1 MGGDALKS
9 VAVKRMDANHYRL
22 LSTKVVRAL
31 AGELPATR
39 PHLLRSYATKPDF
52 GDIDVIVDAAG
63 LPEDVPAVLRSI
75 FGSQEVFEN
84 VSRRNMAWSCDYLGY
99 QVDII
104 AMSTLDYPTATVYYS
119 DNDLGSLMGGVAHP
133 MGFKYGHDGLSYR
146 VHDGTRLIG
155 EVNVSRDPAR
165 IFEFLGYTSLQYDYA
180 RFLRGFKTLAGI
192 FNFAASSRFFR
203 PEAYF
208 PEHRGARRRSRDRS
222 RKNYVAFVD
231 WLRAGA
237 VPPGVAAHLDESAHL
252 VRAKILFPQF
262 SIDLANLYE
271 RDARDRRRRELFN
284 GRIVSGVTG
293 VHGSEL
299 GPLIEFM
306 KKNFEGGIDAFNAWV
321 DQLPGPD
328 VPDLQSYINAAH
340 ADFLTK
346 RANSPAIR
354 CAEDAGYN

>member
-9 VAVKRMDANHYRL
+9 VAVKRMDANHYRF
-22 LSTKVVRAL
+22 LSSKVVRAL
-31 AGELPATR
+31 CKALPATR
-39 PHLLRSYATKPDF
+39 PHLLRSYTMKPDF

-63 LPEDVPAVLRSI
+63 LPEDVPATLRSI

-84 VSRRNMAWSCDYLGY
+84 VSRRNMAWSCDYLGH

-104 AMSTLDYPTATVYYS
+104 AMSTLDYPTAVVYYS
-119 DNDLGSLMGGVAHP
+119 DNDLGSLMGGVALP

-192 FNFAASSRFFR
+192 FNFAAASRFFR

-222 RKNYVAFVD
+222 RKNYVAFVE
-231 WLRAGA
+231 WLRAGE
-237 VPPGVAAHLDESAHL
+237 VPPGVAAHLDASAHL
-252 VRAKILFPQF
+252 ARAKILFPQF
-262 SIDLANLYE
+262 SIDLADLYD
-271 RDARDRRRRELFN
+271 RDARERRRRGLFN
-284 GRIVSGVTG
+284 GRLVSDLTG

-299 GPLIEFM
+299 GLLIEFI
-306 KKNFEGGIDAFNAWV
+306 KQNFEGGIDAFNAWV
-321 DQLPGPD
+321 DELPGPD
-328 VPDLQSYINAAH
+328 APDLLDYINAAR
-340 ADFLTK
+340 ASFLA
-346 RANSPAIR
+346 RGANSPAIR
-354 CAEDAGYN
+354 RAEDEGYN